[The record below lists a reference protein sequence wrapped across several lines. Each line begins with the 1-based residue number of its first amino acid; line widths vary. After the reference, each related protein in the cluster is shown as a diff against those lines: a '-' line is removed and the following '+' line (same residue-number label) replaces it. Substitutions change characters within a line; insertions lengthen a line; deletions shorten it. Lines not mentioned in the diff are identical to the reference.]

1 MASLATNDGDE
12 YPLSSDGSDDGDDYN
27 ETSFM
32 SRMSS
37 TTTENEE
44 DDQGL
49 DRIRMLMLN
58 YYGNEGFDEDE
69 EEDEEAKMHDI
80 DGENFDVDV
89 YLNNL
94 LKTETLPNLLKRSE
108 ELRKETRTLDSD
120 MQNMVYENYSKFIRA
135 TDTIRTMKT
144 DVTVIE
150 TELDKLM
157 LGMETLGKNSGELDT
172 ALEPNRSKI
181 ENMLSLQSLIKKLE
195 FLFELP
201 MRLRR
206 SIELEAYV
214 QAVKYYNT
222 ANAILEKYSHVLSFG
237 SIHKESIEI
246 MSGLKDLMYQ
256 KLVEGKQTASG
267 MGDLTKLLLQMEHP
281 KLELVNIFIN
291 WTKGKLEDCTQKIKN
306 DREKASVDLTK
317 QDSTVTKFASV
328 AQTEME
334 TVWHTVEEFVGLYC
348 QFGDTFK
355 GLFLSAGSHS
365 AENEDRGEIEKL
377 LLSFTKEVFLSFFT
391 EMKELFLDIP
401 IPMNLL
407 PDSEAGLAPKF
418 LEDVADYDGEHDEQQ
433 SSDNTVGGGNP
444 FTDNEEKAESAAE
457 ESEADETFL
466 ELVTCIARFRSSVH
480 NAVVVVK
487 AARLNDRLSEIIE
500 KVVRSQITKTFEAL
514 QTTIILRISAVQDE
528 LVRSQAGENNEGNEA
543 EIATEE
549 RTEEENSEAMSD
561 QNNVAFLSSTLAS
574 VVSSDIEH
582 TLRKV
587 KILLGQCSSNERL
600 LPDMDEILVDLVQ
613 GQLKHTL
620 KWVTEALSD
629 FCDGV
634 GPIKAPSSSF
644 LVTQLFLVA
653 SVAMQDFSQN
663 GVTRAASVLL
673 ECLPVGGDG
682 FDGNMLKVGEL
693 MKMFADVSKK
703 LLSHFVLY
711 KARMLSR
718 RMRNSVISENWLR
731 SQDVTAV
738 RPAILDFIKEL
749 TNSRLEISNI
759 LGESASIAGTSSIGV
774 VTVLYGEDNMD
785 NKGVAGA
792 IDRIFSDKVVIFG
805 DVEFKSNSVSSSIF
819 KIVLKALSE
828 SLRCQTFSRR
838 GFQQVEL
845 DANYLHNILPS
856 VLVSENDMLVS
867 LIKELMTSAGERC
880 LNPEHLEKTRI
891 QELLLPELE

>member
-1 MASLATNDGDE
+1 MASPAINDGDE

-355 GLFLSAGSHS
+355 DLFLSAGSHS

-407 PDSEAGLAPKF
+407 PDSEAGLA
-418 LEDVADYDGEHDEQQ
+418 
-433 SSDNTVGGGNP
+433 
-444 FTDNEEKAESAAE
+444 
-457 ESEADETFL
+457 
-466 ELVTCIARFRSSVH
+466 
-480 NAVVVVK
+480 
-487 AARLNDRLSEIIE
+487 
-500 KVVRSQITKTFEAL
+500 
-514 QTTIILRISAVQDE
+514 
-528 LVRSQAGENNEGNEA
+528 
-543 EIATEE
+543 
-549 RTEEENSEAMSD
+549 
-561 QNNVAFLSSTLAS
+561 LSS
-574 VVSSDIEH
+574 
-582 TLRKV
+582 
-587 KILLGQCSSNERL
+587 
-600 LPDMDEILVDLVQ
+600 
-613 GQLKHTL
+613 
-620 KWVTEALSD
+620 
-629 FCDGV
+629 
-634 GPIKAPSSSF
+634 
-644 LVTQLFLVA
+644 
-653 SVAMQDFSQN
+653 
-663 GVTRAASVLL
+663 
-673 ECLPVGGDG
+673 
-682 FDGNMLKVGEL
+682 
-693 MKMFADVSKK
+693 
-703 LLSHFVLY
+703 
-711 KARMLSR
+711 
-718 RMRNSVISENWLR
+718 
-731 SQDVTAV
+731 
-738 RPAILDFIKEL
+738 
-749 TNSRLEISNI
+749 
-759 LGESASIAGTSSIGV
+759 
-774 VTVLYGEDNMD
+774 
-785 NKGVAGA
+785 
-792 IDRIFSDKVVIFG
+792 
-805 DVEFKSNSVSSSIF
+805 
-819 KIVLKALSE
+819 
-828 SLRCQTFSRR
+828 
-838 GFQQVEL
+838 
-845 DANYLHNILPS
+845 
-856 VLVSENDMLVS
+856 
-867 LIKELMTSAGERC
+867 
-880 LNPEHLEKTRI
+880 
-891 QELLLPELE
+891 